1 METTRQQLLHSKL
14 RTLRNTRTGETH
26 RKAAA
31 MAAEM
36 DVDPMAMLDTL
47 GLTPEEKAA
56 VERAA
61 ATGSQADV
69 QRALIKTQSKAL
81 GLGAASQE
89 AAGTARVVV
98 GVVVQHH
105 AIVVDAVRVV
115 RRHVNFRLFARCDP
129 RVPAKGLPLTVFA
142 LAVQR
147 PGPFEFSF
155 VADGHRG
162 RFAAAAN

>member
-14 RTLRNTRTGETH
+14 RTLRNTRTGEAH

-69 QRALIKTQSKAL
+69 QRALLKTQSKAL
-81 GLGAASQE
+81 GLGTTPRE
-89 AAGTARVVV
+89 AAGAGEDTDEDEEAPPPV
-98 GVVVQHH
+98 
-105 AIVVDAVRVV
+105 APAEPAEIVPRCAQITQRTV
-115 RRHVNFRLFARCDP
+115 RRGTKKK
-129 RVPAKGLPLTVFA
+129 AKK
-142 LAVQR
+142 
-147 PGPFEFSF
+147 
-155 VADGHRG
+155 RG
-162 RFAAAAN
+162 KRR